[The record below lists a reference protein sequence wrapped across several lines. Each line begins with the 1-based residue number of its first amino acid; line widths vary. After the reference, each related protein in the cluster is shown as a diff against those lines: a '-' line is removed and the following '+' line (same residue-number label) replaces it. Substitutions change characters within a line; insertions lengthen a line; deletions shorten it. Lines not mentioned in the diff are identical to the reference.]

1 MNGKLC
7 VLAVLALAAVGAGVY
22 ALADPPGQAASRE
35 SYRRPAEIPFPEDNR
50 FSKAKADL
58 GQMLFFDPILSGPRT
73 RSCGTCHDP
82 ALAWG
87 DGRPRAV
94 GERPL
99 ALRSPTLLAIAWIP
113 RLGWDGKFRDL
124 ESVAFGP
131 INSPA
136 NMNFSEAGLI
146 ERLGTMPRYVEAF
159 AAAFGPNAINKR
171 NIELALATFE
181 RTIVPEPTPFD
192 RWIEGEPS
200 AISAAARRGFE
211 LFNGKAR
218 CAACHSGYAFSD
230 GSFHDIGTARED
242 DIGRG
247 RMFPNS
253 VKLRYAFKTPT
264 LREVT
269 RRAPYMHDGSI
280 ATLEDVIDLYDRGG
294 IERPS
299 RSVLIRPLGLT
310 TDEKV
315 DLIAFLDALTSAP
328 KPVSLRMAPH

>member
-1 MNGKLC
+1 MRGKLC
-7 VLAVLALAAVGAGVY
+7 VLAILALAAVGAGVY
-22 ALADPPGQAASRE
+22 ALGDPPGQSAAWE
-35 SYRRPAEIPFPEDNR
+35 GYRRPAEIPFPEDNP

-58 GQMLFFDPILSGPRT
+58 GQMLFFDPILSGPQT

-99 ALRSPTLLAIAWIP
+99 PIRSPTLLAIAWIP

-136 NMNFSEAGLI
+136 NMNFSEAGVI
-146 ERLGTMPRYVEAF
+146 ERLSAAPRYVEAF
-159 AAAFGPNAINKR
+159 TAAFGPNAISKR
-171 NIELALATFE
+171 NVELALATYE
-181 RTIVPEPTPFD
+181 RTIVPEPAPFD
-192 RWIEGEPS
+192 RWAEGDGS
-200 AISAAARRGFE
+200 AINAAAKRGFD

-218 CAACHSGYAFSD
+218 CAGCHNGYAFSD
-230 GSFHDIGTARED
+230 GSFHDIGTAREA

-247 RMFPNS
+247 RMFPSS

-280 ATLEDVIDLYDRGG
+280 ATLEEVIDLYDRGG

-310 TDEKV
+310 SDEKS
-315 DLIAFLDALTSAP
+315 DLIAFLDTLTSAP
-328 KPVSLRMAPH
+328 KPVSFRMPPH

>member
-7 VLAVLALAAVGAGVY
+7 VLAVLAVAAVGAGVY
-22 ALADPPGQAASRE
+22 AFGDHPGQSAVRE
-35 SYRRPAEIPFPEDNR
+35 AYRRPAEIPFPEDNP
-50 FSKAKADL
+50 FSKVKADL
-58 GQMLFFDPILSGPRT
+58 GQMLFFDPILSGPQT

-99 ALRSPTLLAIAWIP
+99 PLRSPTLLAIAWIP

-136 NMNFSEAGLI
+136 NMNFSETGLI
-146 ERLGTMPRYVEAF
+146 ERLGTVPRYVETF

-181 RTIVPEPTPFD
+181 RTIVPEPAPFD
-192 RWIEGEPS
+192 RWIEGDSS
-200 AISAAARRGFE
+200 AISTAAKRGFD

-218 CAACHSGYAFSD
+218 CAGCHNGYAFSD
-230 GSFHDIGTARED
+230 GSFHDIGTAREA

-264 LREVT
+264 LREVA

-280 ATLEDVIDLYDRGG
+280 ATLDDVIDLYDRGG

-310 TDEKV
+310 TDEKT
-315 DLIAFLDALTSAP
+315 DLIAFLDTLTSAP
-328 KPVSLRMAPH
+328 KPVSFRMPQH